1 MTQHAALIGLG
12 AHLPPR
18 QVTND
23 DLSRT
28 LDTSDEWIT
37 TRTGIRT
44 RRWATPGQA
53 TGDLAVEAGERA
65 LKSAGLAAEPGAVDA
80 LVLATT
86 TPDHPC
92 PATAPQVAARLGL
105 GPVAA
110 YDMGAACSGFLYA
123 LAAAAGQ
130 IAAGQARRVLV
141 IGAETMSSLLDK
153 DDRTTAVIFGD
164 GAGAAVLA
172 AEPDAAAAGVLLATD
187 LGSDGSGFDL
197 AYVPGGGSREAAA
210 APVRDPGAHRLTMQ
224 GEKVFAHAV
233 ARMAGSVTALL
244 GRAGWEAGEVDR
256 LVGHQANI
264 RILTSLARRLDFPA
278 DRLVVNIDRVGNTS
292 AASIPL
298 ALTDAVTA
306 GELKEGDRVVLAAF
320 GGGLTWGSVALTW
333 PGITAV

>member
-28 LDTSDEWIT
+28 LDTSDEWIS

-65 LKSAGLAAEPGAVDA
+65 LKSAGLTGEPGAVDA

-92 PATAPQVAARLGL
+92 PATAPRVAARLGL

-110 YDMGAACSGFLYA
+110 YDMGAACSGFLYG

-153 DDRTTAVIFGD
+153 EDRTTAVIFGD

-172 AEPDAAAAGVLLATD
+172 AEPDAAAPGVLLGTD

-210 APVRDPGAHRLTMQ
+210 GPVRDPLAHRLTMQ

-233 ARMAGSVTALL
+233 ARMAGSVSVLL
-244 GRAGWEAGEVDR
+244 GRVGWEAGEVDR

-264 RILTSLARRLDFPA
+264 RILTSLARRLDYPV

-298 ALTDAVTA
+298 ALTDAVTS

-320 GGGLTWGSVALTW
+320 GGGFSWGSVALTW
-333 PGITAV
+333 PEITAV